1 MTSRGVYSFRWGRSL
16 YHLSSVLCLLGLALW
31 LLHKAPASWFGLS
44 VLLRAVLIGIG
55 SFVARSGV
63 FGRILMSGP
72 TDRPLVALTF
82 DDGPDPLTTPRVLD
96 LLARYGAQATFFVIG
111 ERAAA
116 QPALIARL
124 VAAGHQ
130 VENHSQRHSWATAFG
145 PVARLVA
152 DFSQA
157 QQSIV
162 DAGAAPPRFFRAPI
176 GILSPPIIAAVQRL
190 GLQLV
195 GWSTK
200 ARDGWASTTVE
211 AALARLEPALRPGA
225 ILLLHDGS
233 EQRSNQVMTR
243 PTIAPAVLEQL
254 LPLLLKRGLRSVT
267 LDELLD

>member
-1 MTSRGVYSFRWGRSL
+1 MTNRGVYSFWWGRLL

-31 LLHKAPASWFGLS
+31 LLHKAPGSWFGLS
-44 VLLRAVLIGIG
+44 LLLRAVLIGLG
-55 SFVARSGV
+55 SFVSRSGI
-63 FGRILMSGP
+63 FGRVLWSGP

-82 DDGPDPLTTPRVLD
+82 DDGPDPLTTPRVID
-96 LLARYGAQATFFVIG
+96 LLARYGVQATFFVIG
-111 ERAAA
+111 ERAAEH
-116 QPALIARL
+116 PALISRL

-130 VENHSQRHSWATAFG
+130 VENHSHRHSWATAFG

-162 DAGAAPPRFFRAPI
+162 GAGAAQPRFFRAPI
-176 GILSPPIIAAVQRL
+176 GILSPPIMEAVERL

-195 GWSTK
+195 GWSAK

-211 AALARLEPALRPGA
+211 AALARLEPALQPGA

-233 EQRSNQVMTR
+233 ERRSNQVTTR
-243 PTIAPAVLEQL
+243 PTIAPEALEQL
-254 LPLLLKRGLRSVT
+254 LPLLRTRGLRAVT
-267 LDELLD
+267 LNELLN